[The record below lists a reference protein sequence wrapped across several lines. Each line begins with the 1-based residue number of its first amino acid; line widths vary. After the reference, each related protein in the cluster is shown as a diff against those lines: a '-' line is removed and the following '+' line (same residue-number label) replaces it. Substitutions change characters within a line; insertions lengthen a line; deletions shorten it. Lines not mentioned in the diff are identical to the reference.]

1 MAYFTTY
8 TEASGGVTLNM
19 GFSETIP
26 KEDFS
31 NWTKHVSVENTG
43 DYDCYVRVKALAGSK
58 YQDGLQY
65 SDSDGKWTP
74 GEDGYYY
81 YSENY
86 GAQVEVSNI
95 GVSLVENDKVVSK
108 RDYASNG
115 TWDETT
121 GDLLTAL
128 KEEKIVPGKQYEE
141 AIKVTNSGSI
151 DSYVRVI
158 LKKSWTNKEGV
169 KDTSL
174 SPDLIDLN
182 LTDGNGWVV
191 DEDASTTERTIL
203 YYTSILPAGSS
214 TLALSDTLTIDGSIA
229 TKVKQDVTEK
239 DGYQTITTTYAYD
252 GYNFQ
257 IEAEADAVQT
267 HNAQDAIKSAWGVD
281 VDVDGNGNISLR

>member
-1 MAYFTTY
+1 MSKKKRMPLGGLTVALLS
-8 TEASGGVTLNM
+8 ASVVL
-19 GFSETIP
+19 
-26 KEDFS
+26 
-31 NWTKHVSVENTG
+31 
-43 DYDCYVRVKALAGSK
+43 LAGSTV
-58 YQDGLQY
+58 GSARAAL
-65 SDSDGKWTP
+65 T
-74 GEDGYYY
+74 Y

-95 GVSLVENDKVVSK
+95 GVSLVENDKVISK

-115 TWDETT
+115 KWDEAT
-121 GDLLTAL
+121 GDLLTGL

-169 KDTSL
+169 KDTTLSGKFFHCSSL
-174 SPDLIDLN
+174 LPLSLFILHRTVHN
-182 LTDGNGWVV
+182 MRRWLLLTHRR
-191 DEDASTTERTIL
+191 SLLFRYIL
-203 YYTSILPAGSS
+203 YYTGILPAGES
-214 TLALSDTLTIDGSIA
+214 TPALSDTLTIDGSIA

-239 DGYQTITTTYAYD
+239 DGYKTITTTYAYD

-257 IEAEADAVQT
+257 LEAEADAVQT

>member
-1 MAYFTTY
+1 MSKKKRMPLGGLTVALLS
-8 TEASGGVTLNM
+8 ASVVL
-19 GFSETIP
+19 
-26 KEDFS
+26 
-31 NWTKHVSVENTG
+31 
-43 DYDCYVRVKALAGSK
+43 LAGSTV
-58 YQDGLQY
+58 GSARAAL
-65 SDSDGKWTP
+65 T
-74 GEDGYYY
+74 Y

-95 GVSLVENDKVVSK
+95 GVSLVENDKVISK

-115 TWDETT
+115 KWDEAT
-121 GDLLTAL
+121 GDLLTGL

-169 KDTSL
+169 KDTTL

-182 LTDGNGWVV
+182 LKEGSGWVI
-191 DEDASTTERTIL
+191 DKNASTKERTIL
-203 YYTSILPAGSS
+203 YYTGILPAGES
-214 TLALSDTLTIDGSIA
+214 TPALSDTLTIDGSIA

-239 DGYQTITTTYAYD
+239 DGYKTITTTYAYD

-257 IEAEADAVQT
+257 LEAEADAVQT
-267 HNAQDAIKSAWGVD
+267 HNAQDAIKSAWGVN

>member
-1 MAYFTTY
+1 MSKKKKMPLGGLTVALLS
-8 TEASGGVTLNM
+8 ASVVL
-19 GFSETIP
+19 
-26 KEDFS
+26 
-31 NWTKHVSVENTG
+31 
-43 DYDCYVRVKALAGSK
+43 LAGSTI
-58 YQDGLQY
+58 GSARAAL
-65 SDSDGKWTP
+65 T
-74 GEDGYYY
+74 Y

-174 SPDLIDLN
+174 SPDRIDLN
-182 LTDGNGWVV
+182 LTD
-191 DEDASTTERTIL
+191 
-203 YYTSILPAGSS
+203 
-214 TLALSDTLTIDGSIA
+214 
-229 TKVKQDVTEK
+229 
-239 DGYQTITTTYAYD
+239 
-252 GYNFQ
+252 
-257 IEAEADAVQT
+257 
-267 HNAQDAIKSAWGVD
+267 
-281 VDVDGNGNISLR
+281 

>member
-1 MAYFTTY
+1 MSKKKRMPLGGLTVALLS
-8 TEASGGVTLNM
+8 ASVVL
-19 GFSETIP
+19 
-26 KEDFS
+26 
-31 NWTKHVSVENTG
+31 
-43 DYDCYVRVKALAGSK
+43 LAGSTV
-58 YQDGLQY
+58 GSARAAL
-65 SDSDGKWTP
+65 T
-74 GEDGYYY
+74 Y

-95 GVSLVENDKVVSK
+95 GVSLVENDKVISK

-115 TWDETT
+115 KWDEAT
-121 GDLLTAL
+121 GDLLTSL

-158 LKKSWTNKEGV
+158 LKKSWTNKEGA
-169 KDTSL
+169 K
-174 SPDLIDLN
+174 
-182 LTDGNGWVV
+182 
-191 DEDASTTERTIL
+191 DASTKERTIL
-203 YYTSILPAGSS
+203 YYTGILPAGKS
-214 TLALSDTLTIDGSIA
+214 TPALSDTLTIDGSIA

-239 DGYQTITTTYAYD
+239 DGYKTITTTYAYD

-257 IEAEADAVQT
+257 LEAEADAVQT